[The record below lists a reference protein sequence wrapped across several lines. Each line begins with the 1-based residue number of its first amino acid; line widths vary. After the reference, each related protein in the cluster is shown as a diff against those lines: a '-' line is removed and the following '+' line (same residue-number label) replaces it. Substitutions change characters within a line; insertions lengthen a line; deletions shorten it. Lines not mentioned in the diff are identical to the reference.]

1 MDAWPNAFT
10 RNPILNPGRDLN
22 LYHGSRDKGPSS
34 PRCEPRLSFSSSS
47 FDTSS
52 VSRWFT
58 ERKIFSVLIKMLW
71 CLRKL
76 RHVGVF
82 RQVIKFRDGEL
93 QKIRR
98 NNFNRGK
105 KYVYTLPWK
114 NEHVKRQCICQHYWR
129 LFFPPLWTQLRPSGC
144 IYTKSLSTVRVTIW
158 KLKMS

>member
-1 MDAWPNAFT
+1 MAKT
-10 RNPILNPGRDLN
+10 RSHEIPSWTQNPGRDLN

-47 FDTSS
+47 FDTPS

-71 CLRKL
+71 CLRKS

-82 RQVIKFRDGEL
+82 RQVIKFRGGEL
-93 QKIRR
+93 WKIRR

-105 KYVYTLPWK
+105 KYVCTLPWK
-114 NEHVKRQCICQHYWR
+114 NETLEGGVFVSIIYGF
-129 LFFPPLWTQLRPSGC
+129 FFPPILDPVKTLRV
-144 IYTKSLSTVRVTIW
+144 YTKSLSTVRVTIW
-158 KLKMS
+158 KLTMS